1 MTDRLAFIAYPAQ
14 PILIGQTID
23 SASKALS
30 TQAGIRG
37 IRTWK
42 ESDVVGQFVGHRV
55 LEQIEQ
61 HDCLVADISE
71 LNFNVTF
78 EIGFAVGKGKPLLLV
93 RYSPLAMSSP
103 TLAEVGIFDT
113 MGYKEYQN
121 SIELTELLKSIPS
134 LDPVKVPVIP
144 LNTRAPVYLIDALFK
159 TDSVTRIVAR
169 VKKAGLSFR
178 SFDPNEQSRLSAF
191 DGIQNV
197 TQSYGVLLHL
207 LPSRIKDAG
216 IHNLRVAFLAG
227 LATGMGKVLLLFQD
241 GDEPVPID
249 YRDLVVPFYHPGQID
264 EAVGTFATRVTEAW
278 QAGSEVPVS
287 IPKTFLET
295 LTLGSS
301 SAENELRDLGQYYLE
316 TDAFRRALRT
326 DARLVVGRKGSGKT
340 ALFLQLRD
348 HVRKRPGNVVLDLR
362 PEGYKLLKFKEV
374 VLDLLE

>member
-159 TDSVTRIVAR
+159 TDSVTRVAR
-169 VKKAGLSFR
+169 VNKVGLSFR
-178 SFDPNEQSRLSAF
+178 SFDRTSSQDCRPSMEFRMSPNPTGCSCIYSRA
-191 DGIQNV
+191 
-197 TQSYGVLLHL
+197 
-207 LPSRIKDAG
+207 
-216 IHNLRVAFLAG
+216 
-227 LATGMGKVLLLFQD
+227 
-241 GDEPVPID
+241 
-249 YRDLVVPFYHPGQID
+249 
-264 EAVGTFATRVTEAW
+264 
-278 QAGSEVPVS
+278 
-287 IPKTFLET
+287 
-295 LTLGSS
+295 
-301 SAENELRDLGQYYLE
+301 ELR
-316 TDAFRRALRT
+316 TPAFTISVWR
-326 DARLVVGRKGSGKT
+326 
-340 ALFLQLRD
+340 F
-348 HVRKRPGNVVLDLR
+348 
-362 PEGYKLLKFKEV
+362 
-374 VLDLLE
+374 